1 MNDKLYND
9 YLIISTSDEK
19 IYRIEKKKIFIHNS
33 SLDCKIADIMKKD
46 GNIYIIKEIYSYED
60 NRIRFSYDQ
69 YTDVKAFDT
78 IEIEDG
84 KEVPIMVIEKYN
96 QIKTFVGSIGN
107 ITSLSSDLIDNT
119 HKKIK
124 KLRRKEKN
132 VA

>member
-1 MNDKLYND
+1 MSDKLFND

-19 IYRIEKKKIFIHNS
+19 KYEIKKKKVFIHNS
-33 SLDCKIADIMKKD
+33 SLEYKIADIMIKD

-78 IEIEDG
+78 IEIEEG
-84 KEVPIMVIEKYN
+84 KEVPIMVIEKYGHV
-96 QIKTFVGSIGN
+96 KTFVGSIGN
-107 ITSLSSDLIDNT
+107 IKSLSSDLIDNT
-119 HKKIK
+119 SKKVK